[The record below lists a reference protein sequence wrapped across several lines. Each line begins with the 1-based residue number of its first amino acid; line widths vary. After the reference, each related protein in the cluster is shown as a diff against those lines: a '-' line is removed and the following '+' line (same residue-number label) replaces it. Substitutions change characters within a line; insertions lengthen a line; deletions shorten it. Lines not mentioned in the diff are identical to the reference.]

1 MGLDLCEELKVQFKV
16 RLGVRVKVSDWCRV
30 RIRSRAKGSV
40 KARVSIIVLH
50 ETVGFLNIDLRMLQ
64 FCLYHWLSYKVQ
76 RLLKR
81 FGII

>member
-1 MGLDLCEELKVQFKV
+1 MGLDLCEELQVQLKV

-30 RIRSRAKGSV
+30 RIRGRAKGSV
-40 KARVSIIVLH
+40 IVLH
-50 ETVGFLNIDLRMLQ
+50 KTVGIFECCLRMLQ
-64 FCLYHWLSYKVQ
+64 FCLYHWLSNKVQ

>member
-1 MGLDLCEELKVQFKV
+1 MGLDLCEELEVQLKV

-30 RIRSRAKGSV
+30 RIRGRAKGSV
-40 KARVSIIVLH
+40 KARVRVIVLH
-50 ETVGFLNIDLRMLQ
+50 KTVGIFEYCLRMLQ